1 MRGTFLTLRRE
12 KRGAPATELGLRWDL
27 LRNKDG
33 ATAIVVGLVL
43 TGFVGFLGLGSEA
56 GMWYYTHRNMQSAAD
71 SAALSA
77 ASALLAGGAA
87 NYTTEAKATTA
98 QYGFAD
104 GTAKVTVAVNQP
116 PKSGNY
122 TANANAV
129 EVVIAQ
135 PQTGLFSS
143 LFMAKGPTISA
154 RAVAVQGNPG
164 TGCVLALDTK
174 ASAATF
180 GNGTTNVNLVA
191 CSLYVN
197 SNSSSALDIVGSAT
211 ISAYSASI
219 VGNLADSGNASIT
232 TTHGLTTGATPIT
245 DPYATVPVPP
255 PNGCDHTNFS
265 AKKAGSAMS
274 PGTYCGGI
282 TLNANTAATMAP
294 GTYIVDGGSVSI
306 AGGATLSGSGV
317 TIVLTNSSGS
327 NPATMSI
334 NGGANVDL
342 SAPTTGS
349 LAGMAIM
356 QDQNGTQ
363 GTNNSLAGGTTQNIQ
378 GVIYFPK
385 ETVKF
390 AGGTQTGSGC
400 TQIVSDEIDF
410 LGNAN
415 LETNCTGKGTK
426 TIGSS
431 TSKLVE

>member
-1 MRGTFLTLRRE
+1 MRRTFLTLRDQ
-12 KRGAPATELGLRWDL
+12 RGAIAIELGLRRDL
-27 LRNKDG
+27 LGNKDG
-33 ATAIVVGLVL
+33 ATATVVGLVL

-56 GMWYYTHRNMQSAAD
+56 GMWYYTHRTMQSAAD
-71 SAALSA
+71 SGALSA
-77 ASALLAGGAA
+77 AAALVAGGTG

-104 GTAKVTVAVNQP
+104 GTAKVAVAVNKP
-116 PKSGNY
+116 PKSGHY
-122 TANANAV
+122 TTNANAV
-129 EVVIAQ
+129 EVVISQ

-154 RAVAVQGNPG
+154 RAVALQGNPG

-180 GNGTTNVNLVA
+180 GNGTTNVDLVA

-197 SNSSSALDIVGSAT
+197 SNSNSALDIVGGAT
-211 ISAYSASI
+211 ITAYSASI
-219 VGNLADSGNASIT
+219 VGNLAEGGGATIT
-232 TTHGLTTGATPIT
+232 TTNGLTTGATPIT

-265 AKKAGSAMS
+265 AKKSGSAMS

-282 TLNANTAATMAP
+282 TLNANTVATMAP

-334 NGGANVDL
+334 NGGANVSL

-363 GTNNSLAGGTTQNIQ
+363 GVNNSLAGGATQSIQ

-390 AGGTQTGSGC
+390 AGGTQTGNGC

-415 LETNCTGKGTK
+415 LESNCTGKGTK